1 MEQRQGPSAA
11 ELVEWVNWTARSAAT
26 RLRNCQLETVARF
39 RNDDGQPRP
48 EALYPFDARRFV
60 AEQHMDKAKRRQAME
75 LLQQRTSAMPLVADL
90 MYMVE
95 WGETPEKSIFNS
107 KVPLTLICEY
117 KVPEGSPNAGRLM
130 PIWLGSFEASQE
142 TALLIE
148 HNVSAILCLKA
159 RGNSDSN
166 LNAKFRAL
174 KSVSSFETLLSNA
187 NSEGHYRKDVLRLL
201 EAPMEMSVC
210 VLSLSVAL
218 SLSLSLSLS
227 LPVST
232 LSLPGA
238 LRRAVPSEV
247 RQWRGARLLLHVPAQ
262 KPALCGHAPPAVEQ
276 LQHVH

>member
-1 MEQRQGPSAA
+1 MEQCQGPSAA
-11 ELVEWVNWTARSAAT
+11 ELVEWVNWTARAAAT
-26 RLRNCQLETVARF
+26 SLRNCQLETVARF

-48 EALYPFDARRFV
+48 EALYPFDARLFV
-60 AEQHMDKAKRRQAME
+60 AEQHKDKAKCRQAME

-130 PIWLGSFEASQE
+130 PIWLGSFEASKDTE
-142 TALLIE
+142 LLIE
-148 HNVSAILCLKA
+148 HNVSALLCLKA
-159 RGNSDSN
+159 KGNSDTN
-166 LNAKFRAL
+166 LNANFRRL
-174 KSVSSFETLLSNA
+174 KSFGSFENLLSNA
-187 NSEGHYRKDVLRLL
+187 HRKAQYEHEVLRLF

-227 LPVST
+227 LDA
-232 LSLPGA
+232 LS
-238 LRRAVPSEV
+238 
-247 RQWRGARLLLHVPAQ
+247 ARCSAR
-262 KPALCGHAPPAVEQ
+262 CCSI
-276 LQHVH
+276 